1 LAKVNVP
8 INKNRKLGPKTVDC
22 IFIGYAFHSIG
33 YIFLIL
39 KSGVPDMHVGIIMDS
54 KDATFFEDIFPVRVN
69 YCSNSQKSI
78 INDEPIEMIEHNEQT
93 LVENLWGD
101 N

>member
-1 LAKVNVP
+1 MCQSTKIASSGL
-8 INKNRKLGPKTVDC
+8 KLLIVFLSVMPSTALV
-22 IFIGYAFHSIG
+22 I
-33 YIFLIL
+33 YILIL

-54 KDATFFEDIFPVRVN
+54 KDATFFEDIFPMRVD
-69 YCSNSQKSI
+69 YCSNSQKTI

>member
-1 LAKVNVP
+1 MCQSTKIASSGL
-8 INKNRKLGPKTVDC
+8 KLLIVFLWVMPSTALV
-22 IFIGYAFHSIG
+22 I
-33 YIFLIL
+33 YILIL

-54 KDATFFEDIFPVRVN
+54 KDATFFEDIFPMRVD
-69 YCSNSQKSI
+69 YCSNSQKTI